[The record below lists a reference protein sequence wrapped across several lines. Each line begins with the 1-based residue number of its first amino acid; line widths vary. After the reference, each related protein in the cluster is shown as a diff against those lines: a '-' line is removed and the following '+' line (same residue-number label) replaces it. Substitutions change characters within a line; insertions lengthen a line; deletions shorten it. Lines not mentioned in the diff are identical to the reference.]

1 MFVGEEV
8 PEGAMQV
15 AGAAAF
21 LAEPFDFAQVNHGNR
36 EVIKPYR
43 RLEEGQ
49 VVYENQ
55 ILAMVDTAKALGDM
69 DMKRGKVVS
78 AKADDDGAKSIA
90 EEAESKLK
98 TAEELYAKRSIALE
112 EYRSARLTRD
122 KMYFDSIAKFEGLA
136 LAQTEENCQQHR
148 L

>member
-21 LAEPFDFAQVNHGNR
+21 LADPFDFAQVNHGIR
-36 EVIKPYR
+36 EIIKLYR

-55 ILAMVDTAKALGDM
+55 ILAMVDTAKSLGDM
-69 DMKRGKVVS
+69 EMKHSKVVS
-78 AKADDDGAKSIA
+78 ARADYDGAKAIA
-90 EEAESKLK
+90 EEAESKAK
-98 TAEELYAKRSIALE
+98 TAEELYAKHSISE
-112 EYRSARLTRD
+112 EYPLR
-122 KMYFDSIAKFEGLA
+122 
-136 LAQTEENCQQHR
+136 QTDAGQDVLGQRCQIRGPWYDANGRKSQPHR
-148 L
+148 V